1 MLACLREALRRYPPV
16 AGPLPRLVPK
26 GGAHIAGHFVP
37 EGTTVGVAQWLMNH
51 TERNFSDP
59 FGFKPERFLSP
70 EEFPDDK
77 LDAVQP
83 FSIGPRDC
91 IGKK

>member
-16 AGPLPRLVPK
+16 AGPLPRVVPK

-37 EGTTVGVAQWLMNH
+37 EGTVVGVAQWPMNH

-59 FGFKPERFLSP
+59 FDFRPERFLAPEQSP
-70 EEFPDDK
+70 GDR

-83 FSIGPRDC
+83 FSLGPRDC